1 MDFSANLQSSSVR
14 DQSYAAIVLR
24 AEGADGAEHL
34 HALLQKCQAIDQ
46 TKELDRFEE
55 SLLAFGAM
63 TMGDMIGTIGFDA
76 HDLLH
81 ISIAEWLVRSTSSLN
96 LAVAAGAIC
105 GLGHL
110 AARAAEVTECLGK
123 LVDADH
129 RSNEDEHVSLR
140 AIALRNLRRID
151 SGLAAKFVDA
161 PALEEYACA
170 IKNWLS
176 DGASLSV
183 ATRRELQDELEWITA
198 IKNRRTKP

>member
-1 MDFSANLQSSSVR
+1 MDLDTYLQSSSVR

-63 TMGDMIGTIGFDA
+63 TMGDMIGSIGFDA

-81 ISIAEWLVRSTSSLN
+81 TSIAKWLVRSTSSPN

-105 GLGHL
+105 SLGNL

-123 LVDADH
+123 LVDADR
-129 RSNEDEHVSLR
+129 RSTKTNTFRYGPL
-140 AIALRNLRRID
+140 
-151 SGLAAKFVDA
+151 
-161 PALEEYACA
+161 PCA
-170 IKNWLS
+170 ICVGSTPAWQRNSLTPPPWKNML
-176 DGASLSV
+176 AQL
-183 ATRRELQDELEWITA
+183 
-198 IKNRRTKP
+198 RTG